1 MAKEFFSFFWQF
13 SGDFRGNPWK
23 LSSDV
28 LSYFCGLSKNFLKE
42 CPFICL
48 LLRLWK
54 THSPKLKKHI
64 WAKGTLIILACVD
77 TIFITSVLMRFF
89 GISTFSSFF
98 SLWLT
103 CRAKQ
108 FSSADVEGTDGDN
121 KGARGD
127 AEGVQ
132 KLPKKP
138 KKVQKKP

>member
-1 MAKEFFSFFWQF
+1 MYFNFFQ
-13 SGDFRGNPWK
+13 
-23 LSSDV
+23 
-28 LSYFCGLSKNFLKE
+28 
-42 CPFICL
+42 
-48 LLRLWK
+48 
-54 THSPKLKKHI
+54 
-64 WAKGTLIILACVD
+64 
-77 TIFITSVLMRFF
+77 
-89 GISTFSSFF
+89 FF

-138 KKVQKKP
+138 EKVQKKAQTNQWCYLLMSKELLSPIWVISPRVENDS